1 MTNMTQETAA
11 HTPKLAALELKG
23 FAEGAQR
30 LVEQIEAGQAVD
42 TTKAQLT
49 PVEKANLAGA
59 EQAALAL
66 LRNAPIAIRSIRRLE
81 GFADEFAQQATGRR
95 DDIMTSMFGPDTT

>member
-1 MTNMTQETAA
+1 MTNMTQETTAI
-11 HTPKLAALELKG
+11 TPKLAALELKG
-23 FAEGAQR
+23 FAEGVQR

-42 TTKAQLT
+42 TTKAKLT

-81 GFADEFAQQATGRR
+81 GFADECAQQSTERR
-95 DDIMTSMFGPDTT
+95 DEIMTSMFGPDTT